1 MFNNVMGAT
10 QMNEET
16 MDKRVYKTLTKIE
29 KSMVTLLNV
38 KSYDDISIKDICDE
52 SGISRGTFYQHYR
65 DKDDFLFQYQKAMMK
80 KGKRRLTQ
88 IQFEERRQFFEHAL
102 NFWINEGELLLLLL
116 RDNGAYIV
124 HQAIKKNLQQNIKVR
139 LVPIMNTQALTN
151 KEKYFL
157 IIFMS
162 NAVLGVLQDWVQRGR
177 QESPKEISLMIDKVF
192 NTVFV

>member
-124 HQAIKKNLQQNIKVR
+124 HQTIKKNLQQNIEVR

-162 NAVLGVLQDWVQRGR
+162 NAVFGVLQDWVQRGR
-177 QESPKEISLMIDKVF
+177 KESPKEISLMIDKVF

>member
-1 MFNNVMGAT
+1 MEAT

-124 HQAIKKNLQQNIKVR
+124 HQAIKKNLQQNIDVR

-162 NAVLGVLQDWVQRGR
+162 NAVFGVLQDWVQRGI

>member
-124 HQAIKKNLQQNIKVR
+124 HQTIKKNLQQNIEVR

-162 NAVLGVLQDWVQRGR
+162 NAVFGVLQDWVQRGR

>member
-1 MFNNVMGAT
+1 MGAT

-116 RDNGAYIV
+116 RDNDAYIV
-124 HQAIKKNLQQNIKVR
+124 HQTIKKNLQQNIEVR

-162 NAVLGVLQDWVQRGR
+162 NAVFGVLQDWVQRGR

>member
-1 MFNNVMGAT
+1 MEAT

-124 HQAIKKNLQQNIKVR
+124 HQAIKKNLQQNIEVR

-162 NAVLGVLQDWVQRGR
+162 NAVFGVLQDWVQRGR

>member
-1 MFNNVMGAT
+1 MEAT

-124 HQAIKKNLQQNIKVR
+124 HQAIKKNLQQNIDVR
-139 LVPIMNTQALTN
+139 LVPIMNTQALIN

-162 NAVLGVLQDWVQRGR
+162 NAVFGVLQDWVQRGR

>member
-1 MFNNVMGAT
+1 MGAT

-124 HQAIKKNLQQNIKVR
+124 HQTIKKNLQQNIEVR

-162 NAVLGVLQDWVQRGR
+162 NAVFGVLQDWVQRGR

>member
-1 MFNNVMGAT
+1 MGAT
-10 QMNEET
+10 QMNEKT

-65 DKDDFLFQYQKAMMK
+65 DKYDFLFQYQKAMMK

-88 IQFEERRQFFEHAL
+88 IQYEERRQFFEHEL

-116 RDNGAYIV
+116 RDNDAYIV
-124 HQAIKKNLQQNIKVR
+124 HQAIKKNLQQNIEVR

-162 NAVLGVLQDWVQRGR
+162 NAVFGVLQDWVQRGR

>member
-1 MFNNVMGAT
+1 MEAT

-124 HQAIKKNLQQNIKVR
+124 HQAIKKNLQQNIDVR

-162 NAVLGVLQDWVQRGR
+162 NAVFGVLQDWVQRGR

-192 NTVFV
+192 NKVFV

>member
-124 HQAIKKNLQQNIKVR
+124 HQAIKKNLQQNIEVR

>member
-52 SGISRGTFYQHYR
+52 SGISRRTFYQHYR

-124 HQAIKKNLQQNIKVR
+124 HQAIKKNFQQNIEVR

-162 NAVLGVLQDWVQRGR
+162 NAVFGVLQDWVQRGR

>member
-1 MFNNVMGAT
+1 MGAT

-124 HQAIKKNLQQNIKVR
+124 HQAIKKNLQQNIEVR

-162 NAVLGVLQDWVQRGR
+162 NAVFGVLQDWVQRGR
-177 QESPKEISLMIDKVF
+177 QESPKKISLMIDKVF

>member
-1 MFNNVMGAT
+1 MGAT

-29 KSMVTLLNV
+29 KRMVTLLNV

-124 HQAIKKNLQQNIKVR
+124 HQAIKKNLQQNIEVR

-151 KEKYFL
+151 KEKYFV

>member
-10 QMNEET
+10 QMNEKT

-65 DKDDFLFQYQKAMMK
+65 DKYDFLFQYQKAMMK

-88 IQFEERRQFFEHAL
+88 IQYEERRQFFEHEL

-116 RDNGAYIV
+116 RDNDAYIV
-124 HQAIKKNLQQNIKVR
+124 HQAIKKNLQQNIEVR

-162 NAVLGVLQDWVQRGR
+162 NAVFGVLQDWVQRGR

>member
-1 MFNNVMGAT
+1 MGAT

-16 MDKRVYKTLTKIE
+16 MDKRVDKTLTKIE

-124 HQAIKKNLQQNIKVR
+124 HQAIKKNLQQNIEVR

>member
-1 MFNNVMGAT
+1 MEAT

-124 HQAIKKNLQQNIKVR
+124 HQAIKKNLQQNIDVR

-162 NAVLGVLQDWVQRGR
+162 NAVFGVLQDWVQRGR

>member
-1 MFNNVMGAT
+1 MGAT

>member
-1 MFNNVMGAT
+1 MFNNVIGAT

-124 HQAIKKNLQQNIKVR
+124 HQAIKKNLQQNIEVR

>member
-1 MFNNVMGAT
+1 MEAT

-124 HQAIKKNLQQNIKVR
+124 HQAIKKNLQQNIDVR

-162 NAVLGVLQDWVQRGR
+162 NAVFGVLQDCVQRGR

>member
-1 MFNNVMGAT
+1 MGAT

-124 HQAIKKNLQQNIKVR
+124 HQAKKKNLQQNIDVR

-162 NAVLGVLQDWVQRGR
+162 NAVFGVLQDWVQRGR

>member
-1 MFNNVMGAT
+1 MGAT

-124 HQAIKKNLQQNIKVR
+124 HQTIKKNLQQNIEVR

-162 NAVLGVLQDWVQRGR
+162 NAVFGVLQDWVQRGR
-177 QESPKEISLMIDKVF
+177 KESPKEISLMIDKVF

>member
-116 RDNGAYIV
+116 RDNGAYNV
-124 HQAIKKNLQQNIKVR
+124 HQAIKKNLQQNIEVR

-162 NAVLGVLQDWVQRGR
+162 NAVFGVLQDWVQRGR

>member
-1 MFNNVMGAT
+1 MGAT

-65 DKDDFLFQYQKAMMK
+65 DKDDFLFQYQKTMMK

-124 HQAIKKNLQQNIKVR
+124 HQAIKKNLQQNIEVR

-162 NAVLGVLQDWVQRGR
+162 NAVFGVLQDWVQRGR

>member
-1 MFNNVMGAT
+1 MEAT

-16 MDKRVYKTLTKIE
+16 MNKRVYKTLTKIE

-124 HQAIKKNLQQNIKVR
+124 HQAIKKNLQQNIDVR

-162 NAVLGVLQDWVQRGR
+162 NAVFGVLQDWVQRGR

>member
-16 MDKRVYKTLTKIE
+16 MDKRVDKTLTKIE

-124 HQAIKKNLQQNIKVR
+124 HQAIKKNLQQNIEVR

>member
-1 MFNNVMGAT
+1 MEAT

-116 RDNGAYIV
+116 RDNDAYIV
-124 HQAIKKNLQQNIKVR
+124 HQAIKKNLQQNIEVR
-139 LVPIMNTQALTN
+139 LVPIMNTQAITN

-162 NAVLGVLQDWVQRGR
+162 NAVFGVLQDWVQRGR

>member
-1 MFNNVMGAT
+1 MEAT

-124 HQAIKKNLQQNIKVR
+124 HQAIKKNLQQNIDVR

-162 NAVLGVLQDWVQRGR
+162 NAVFGVLQDWVQRGR
-177 QESPKEISLMIDKVF
+177 QESPKEILLMIDKVF

>member
-1 MFNNVMGAT
+1 MGAT
-10 QMNEET
+10 QMNEKT

-88 IQFEERRQFFEHAL
+88 IQYEERRQFFEHEL

-116 RDNGAYIV
+116 RDNDAYIV
-124 HQAIKKNLQQNIKVR
+124 HQAIKKNLQQNIEVR

-162 NAVLGVLQDWVQRGR
+162 NAVFGVLQDWVQRGR

>member
-1 MFNNVMGAT
+1 MGAT

-16 MDKRVYKTLTKIE
+16 MDKRLYKTLTKIE

-124 HQAIKKNLQQNIKVR
+124 HQAIKKNLQQNIEVR

>member
-1 MFNNVMGAT
+1 MFNNVMEAT

-124 HQAIKKNLQQNIKVR
+124 HQAIKKNLQQNIDVR
-139 LVPIMNTQALTN
+139 LVPIMNTQALIN

-162 NAVLGVLQDWVQRGR
+162 NAVFGVLQDWVQRGR